1 MSKRKKQKIGP
12 IDLREIELTKEDIVI
27 PVMKEPKWNVN
38 CKKLTDKQKDLLAL
52 ALDPSVHI
60 IFIDG
65 PAGSTKTY
73 MAVYSALRLLSE
85 NDDLDITYVRTLAES
100 GEKNMGSLPGDVSE
114 KFGPYA
120 KPLIDKLHEMLKPE
134 VRREIIEGKD
144 PRIELEPINFLRGS
158 NWRNK
163 IAIADECQN
172 FTFSELFTMITRLG
186 ENSKLF
192 ICGDS
197 MQSDIK
203 ASGFKEMFSLFSDYY
218 SEEQGMYYFEF
229 NEDDIKRHPLQK
241 FIIKRVTD
249 YTKRGKKNPN
259 YTPKL

>member
-1 MSKRKKQKIGP
+1 MPKRKKTKVGP
-12 IDLREIELTKEDIVI
+12 VDLRDIEFEKEDIVI
-27 PVMKEPKWNVN
+27 PVMKDPKWNVF
-38 CKKLTDKQKDLLAL
+38 CKQLTDKQKDLLSL
-52 ALDPSVHI
+52 ALDPKVHI

-73 MAVYSALRLLSE
+73 MAVYAALRLLSE

-100 GEKNMGSLPGDVSE
+100 AEKNMGSLPGNIEE
-114 KFGPYA
+114 KFCPYS
-120 KPLIDKLHEMLKPE
+120 KPLMDKLAEMLKPD
-134 VRREIIEGKD
+134 VKSQITEGKD
-144 PRIELEPINFLRGS
+144 PRVELEPINFLRGS

-163 IAIADECQN
+163 VAIADECQN
-172 FTFSELFTMITRLG
+172 FTFNELFTMITRLG

-203 ASGFKEMFSLFSDYY
+203 SSGFKEMFSLFDDYY
-218 SEEQGMYYFEF
+218 SEEKGMHYFEF

-241 FIIKRVTD
+241 FIIKRVSD
-249 YTKRGKKNPN
+249 YLKRGKKNPN